1 MERLGTVMHTLL
13 TAMRKVA
20 VHLWP
25 VMPGTA
31 EAMLGQLGCDFD
43 PATARLGEEAAC
55 WSGVEP
61 GRKTAS
67 ASNLFPR
74 LELPGAETQE
84 AKGAGRAPALEKEN
98 KNKSVVASREA
109 EKVEGI
115 ALIECA
121 DFQKVDLRVGTVRL
135 AEPHPDADKL
145 LRLEV
150 DLGEDA
156 PRQIIAGIA
165 EFYKPEELVN
175 LRIVI
180 VANLA
185 PRKLRGLE
193 SQGMLLA
200 VRSEGG
206 LQLVTTT
213 GPVLNGSKVS

>member
-1 MERLGTVMHTLL
+1 ME
-13 TAMRKVA
+13 
-20 VHLWP
+20 
-25 VMPGTA
+25 
-31 EAMLGQLGCDFD
+31 
-43 PATARLGEEAAC
+43 
-55 WSGVEP
+55 GV
-61 GRKTAS
+61 
-67 ASNLFPR
+67 
-74 LELPGAETQE
+74 
-84 AKGAGRAPALEKEN
+84 
-98 KNKSVVASREA
+98 
-109 EKVEGI
+109 
-115 ALIECA
+115 ALIEFA

-165 EFYKPEELVN
+165 EFYKPADLVD
-175 LRIVI
+175 LQIVV

-200 VRSEGG
+200 VHSEGG

-213 GPVLNGSKVS
+213 GRVLNGSKAS

>member
-1 MERLGTVMHTLL
+1 MKTI
-13 TAMRKVA
+13 A
-20 VHLWP
+20 W
-25 VMPGTA
+25 A
-31 EAMLGQLGCDFD
+31 EFA
-43 PATARLGEEAAC
+43 
-55 WSGVEP
+55 SVE
-61 GRKTAS
+61 
-67 ASNLFPR
+67 
-74 LELPGAETQE
+74 
-84 AKGAGRAPALEKEN
+84 
-98 KNKSVVASREA
+98 
-109 EKVEGI
+109 
-115 ALIECA
+115 
-121 DFQKVDLRVGTVRL
+121 LRVGTVLL
-135 AEPHPDADKL
+135 AQPHPDADKL

-165 EFYKPEELVN
+165 EFYKPEELVD

-206 LQLVTTT
+206 LRLVTTT